1 MTSSWNEMPPCFF
14 RMDFFYLPLKLILNF
29 IWKSWG
35 KSIKCTLFSMFSMI
49 QFFNSNNGIT
59 NQEITKIV
67 CILDPPEGNLLI
79 KKSLFA
85 DAQVRF
91 NFIKVMQN
99 SSRFTKVSRL
109 GNIELVTP
117 TLFIWSS
124 HADKHS
130 YWSSP
135 TLT

>member
-1 MTSSWNEMPPCFF
+1 M
-14 RMDFFYLPLKLILNF
+14 L
-29 IWKSWG
+29 
-35 KSIKCTLFSMFSMI
+35 

-59 NQEITKIV
+59 DHQEVTKIV

-109 GNIELVTP
+109 GNIEL
-117 TLFIWSS
+117 WG
-124 HADKHS
+124 HS
-130 YWSSP
+130 
-135 TLT
+135 